1 MKNKKQ
7 KQDNT
12 IRVATN
18 DSPHKFVDTVETHL
32 RGEAP
37 PPKKLTIFIIKP
49 LSCLGFTQKLN
60 VTESDICRYDSFLTV
75 RVVNQLITIPWSNI
89 ECITENL

>member
-12 IRVATN
+12 IRVATI
-18 DSPHKFVDTVETHL
+18 DTVETNL
-32 RGEAP
+32 RGEV
-37 PPKKLTIFIIKP
+37 PKKLTIFIIKP

-75 RVVNQLITIPWSNI
+75 RVVDQLITIPWSNI